1 MVWYMQS
8 SWHENVGTWF
18 SISTVC
24 SPNHVVGIPDIC
36 NVKEE
41 WVEHGIDDHEVRDG
55 NDV

>member
-36 NVKEE
+36 NAKEE